1 MEHGAVKQ
9 RTPLSTSEA
18 RAVVAISFTIALRM
32 LGIFLVLPIFSTHA
46 LAYPGATMAKV
57 GLAFGVYPLM
67 QALFQL
73 PFGMLSDKKG
83 RRFAL
88 SLGLACFG
96 VGSVLCGLAQGI
108 HGLILARALQGTGAV
123 GAVALAAIGDVTRPE
138 VRAQAFTITGM
149 TIGMAFML
157 GVLAGP
163 MLAPILGLKGLF
175 FLLAG
180 FSVIGELFVARYF
193 PNIPPSPRHIE
204 QPSGSSSWNRQE
216 FLRIYLANFVLALT
230 LNALFFL
237 LPLEFISLGI
247 SKAGLGKAYLMMILP
262 AGILAFPFVRRA
274 ERLGSLKLAA
284 WTGFALVILGFLGDM
299 VQSLRPEA
307 WILILFSGVFFF
319 GYTIEQALLP
329 AFLTQKLEPK
339 NRGRITGVYNLCAFL
354 GSAFGGILSGLLYPK
369 GAFLPFLAG
378 TLALALM
385 GVFGLPMPE
394 RESN

>member
-1 MEHGAVKQ
+1 MKHKALPKSA
-9 RTPLSTSEA
+9 PLTAKEA
-18 RAVVAISFTIALRM
+18 RAVAAISLTMALRM
-32 LGIFLVLPIFSTHA
+32 LGIFLVLPIFSAHA

-96 VGSVLCGLAQGI
+96 VGSILCGLAQGI

-149 TIGMAFML
+149 TIGIAFMV

-163 MLAPILGLKGLF
+163 MLAPTLGLKGLF

-180 FSVIGELFVARYF
+180 LSAIGELFVARYF
-193 PNIPPSPRHIE
+193 PSIPPSPRHTE
-204 QPSGSSSWNRQE
+204 QPSASSWNRQE
-216 FLRIYLANFVLALT
+216 FLRVYLANFVLALT

-237 LPLEFISLGI
+237 LPLEFTSLGI
-247 SKAGLGKAYLMMILP
+247 SKAGLAKAYLTMLLP

-284 WTGFALVILGFLGDM
+284 WTGFVLVILGFLGDM
-299 VQSLRPEA
+299 AQSLRPEA
-307 WILILFSGVFFF
+307 WILLLFSGVFFF

-339 NRGRITGVYNLCAFL
+339 NRGRTTGVYNLCAFL

-394 RESN
+394 QESE

>member
-1 MEHGAVKQ
+1 
-9 RTPLSTSEA
+9 
-18 RAVVAISFTIALRM
+18 
-32 LGIFLVLPIFSTHA
+32 
-46 LAYPGATMAKV
+46 
-57 GLAFGVYPLM
+57 
-67 QALFQL
+67 
-73 PFGMLSDKKG
+73 
-83 RRFAL
+83 
-88 SLGLACFG
+88 
-96 VGSVLCGLAQGI
+96 
-108 HGLILARALQGTGAV
+108 
-123 GAVALAAIGDVTRPE
+123 
-138 VRAQAFTITGM
+138 M

-204 QPSGSSSWNRQE
+204 QPSASSSWNRQE

-237 LPLEFISLGI
+237 LPLEFVSLGI

-299 VQSLRPEA
+299 AQSLHPEA
-307 WILILFSGVFFF
+307 WILLLFSGVFFF

-329 AFLTQKLEPK
+329 AFLTQSSSRRTEDES
-339 NRGRITGVYNLCAFL
+339 RGFTTCAR
-354 GSAFGGILSGLLYPK
+354 S
-369 GAFLPFLAG
+369 
-378 TLALALM
+378 LALPLEAFYPGFCTLKEHSCRS
-385 GVFGLPMPE
+385 LPAPW
-394 RESN
+394 RLPRWACLGCLCRNRRASKHAGGTRPHA